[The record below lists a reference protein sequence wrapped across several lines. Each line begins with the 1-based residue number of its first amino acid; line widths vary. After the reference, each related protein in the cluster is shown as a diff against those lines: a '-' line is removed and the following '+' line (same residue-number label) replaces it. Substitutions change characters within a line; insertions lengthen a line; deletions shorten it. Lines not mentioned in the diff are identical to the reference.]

1 MPYLATLTI
10 KISRKFQL
18 GKDDWLGVDAL
29 ATIAVEEGE
38 AHLVDPAD
46 VRRMARQQA
55 KAVVMEQIAEELAE
69 RDARRAERA
78 AQRQRAAAPPTVD
91 APAQNGH
98 RPPPQDAAEAEQ
110 RFFAR
115 YGQIIGGD
123 DWAATQRYLRS
134 RAPKP
139 ATIEG
144 WISTA
149 EAVRD
154 RQAAT

>member
-29 ATIAVEEGE
+29 ATIAVEEAE

-69 RDARRAERA
+69 RDQRRAERA
-78 AQRQRAAAPPTVD
+78 AQRQRTAAPPPED
-91 APAQNGH
+91 APPQNGH
-98 RPPPQDAAEAEQ
+98 RPPQDAAEAEQ

-115 YGQIIGGD
+115 YGEQIGGQ
-123 DWAATQRYLRS
+123 DWAAAQRYLRS